1 MKLCKNPLCK
11 KPNSRNKSTC
21 SYECEI
27 EVIKQREK
35 KKKEKQKAK
44 VIAPKLKAKPK
55 KAKGQLKGVI
65 IDGKSRNWSYKRL
78 KNECWNI
85 FSLYIRLRDSNKD
98 GMCYCISCGSKHYY
112 KEMQAGHYIG
122 GRGNSVLFH
131 EDIVNAQCVACNIFA
146 GGNYI
151 DYHFAMRKKYSER
164 QLQEFNQLKH
174 KVVKFKISDLVAIYD
189 LYSQKV
195 NNLLEEKNIK

>member
-27 EVIKQREK
+27 EVIKQREQ
-35 KKKEKQKAK
+35 KKKEKR
-44 VIAPKLKAKPK
+44 K
-55 KAKGQLKGVI
+55 KDKGQFI
-65 IDGKSRNWSYKRL
+65 NGKLRKWNYKRL

-85 FSLYIRLRDSNKD
+85 FSLYIRLRDSDKD
-98 GMCYCISCGSKHYY
+98 GMCYCISCGSKHNY

-131 EDIVNAQCVACNIFA
+131 EDIVNAQCIACNIFK

-151 DYHFAMRKKYSER
+151 DYHFAMRKKYSEK

-174 KVVKFKISDLVAIYD
+174 KVVKFKASDLVAIYE
-189 LYSQKV
+189 LYSVKV
-195 NNLLEEKNIK
+195 NKLLEDKNIK